1 MTIDDYIAGLPA
13 DQVAIATTLRARL
26 DAGLPGAEG
35 RVWHGH
41 PVWMRGDDPVAGF
54 KAFPR
59 WVTLLLWH
67 GTEVTASTD
76 ALTASGDGSRWS
88 LKIASPADLDE
99 AAVDGWIGQLAG

>member
-1 MTIDDYIAGLPA
+1 MTIDEYIAGLPA
-13 DQVAIATTLRARL
+13 DQAAIAATLRARL